1 MYLHRGPL
9 PLLHEQDAAGHA
21 LHRQSF
27 LAQLV
32 HQRKKRYVL
41 KADAPGNEDDN
52 GKAPSSAPA
61 CTRVFSEQ
69 FRGIIKASHP
79 HISPLRRA
87 SGFHHFDRQ
96 VVRQSSC
103 ACGRASSFLVAVH
116 VYLESF
122 AVDQR
127 LGESLKGLK
136 FKTWFDA
143 GSRNTCAAFLP
154 VQKSKNGKG
163 DPEGP
168 LSKAASDFK
177 LSILVFILLIG
188 SQSA

>member
-1 MYLHRGPL
+1 MRFSELVCLYSKISSRPALGREVTGACQTSGMQTACMYLHWGPL

-41 KADAPGNEDDN
+41 KVGASGNEDDN

-79 HISPLRRA
+79 HKFPLRRA
-87 SGFHHFDRQ
+87 SSFHHFDRH

-103 ACGRASSFLVAVH
+103 EA
-116 VYLESF
+116 
-122 AVDQR
+122 
-127 LGESLKGLK
+127 
-136 FKTWFDA
+136 
-143 GSRNTCAAFLP
+143 
-154 VQKSKNGKG
+154 
-163 DPEGP
+163 
-168 LSKAASDFK
+168 
-177 LSILVFILLIG
+177 
-188 SQSA
+188 